1 VEQNN
6 KEMEIKDYANTKET
20 FKIEYLTDLECFKTN
35 IGHNVDM
42 GKYYSYENY
51 QSHNQNEKGI
61 FNNVYKWA
69 QKYNLNYKY
78 KLIKKLNSNNK
89 YILDYGCGVGDFIT
103 KMRNEGWQ
111 TQAFE
116 PNEKA
121 REILLRNNIKSI
133 ENLNELPDDSQDII
147 TLWHVL
153 EHLEDPIE
161 KIKALKNKLKPDGT
175 LLIAVPNFNAYDA
188 KFYKNRWAAYDVP
201 RHIYHFQRKSFE
213 EIAKLTKL
221 KIVKTEPLCLDAFYV
236 SLLSENYSVKKNVL
250 RAICVGLISNMKSI
264 WTKEYSSIIYF
275 LKKTT

>member
-1 VEQNN
+1 
-6 KEMEIKDYANTKET
+6 MEIRDYANTKET
-20 FKIEYLTDLECFKTN
+20 FTIEYLADLECFKTN
-35 IGHNVDM
+35 IGHKVDM
-42 GKYYSYENY
+42 GRYYSYENY

-61 FNNVYKWA
+61 FNSIYKWA

-78 KLIKKLNSNNK
+78 KLIKKLNSNDK

-121 REILLRNNIKSI
+121 REILLRNKIKSI

-161 KIKALKNKLKPDGT
+161 KINALKNKLKPDGT